1 MLGAWMWLSFI
12 YISLSL
18 LFGIGD
24 FATSA
29 IIGNVT
35 AIESLMQFK
44 VMTVRDFNFLFW
56 SGSVPIPNTS
66 FFNQLSTMLTWDY
79 NMFQG
84 DLNIVRW
91 IVLGPLGVAFS
102 LMVLLQVGPLFLQ
115 FLATMRQLIPRIGPF
130 S

>member
-12 YISLSL
+12 YIGLTV

-24 FATSA
+24 FVLAAITSD
-29 IIGNVT
+29 VST
-35 AIESLMQFK
+35 IENLMQFK
-44 VMTVRDFNFLFW
+44 VMTVKDFNFLFW

-66 FFNQLSTMLTWDY
+66 FFTQLSSMLTWNY
-79 NMFQG
+79 NMFDG

-91 IVLGPLGVAFS
+91 FVLGPLAVAFG
-102 LMVLLQVGPLFLQ
+102 LTILLQIGPLFLQ